1 MEQVVTVRKHEFEN
15 AVDKPIV
22 VNDSRFGLRQF
33 FINENEKP
41 SIGGVYAIPG
51 KGPNGESQN

>member
-1 MEQVVTVRKHEFEN
+1 MVTMRNQEFKN
-15 AVDKPIV
+15 SVDKPIV
-22 VNDSRFGLRQF
+22 VNDSRFGIRKF
-33 FINENEKP
+33 FINENERP

>member
-1 MEQVVTVRKHEFEN
+1 MRSLEFQN
-15 AVDKPIV
+15 AVPVPANIT
-22 VNDSRFGLRQF
+22 DSRFGLRNF
-33 FINENEKP
+33 FLNDNEKP

>member
-1 MEQVVTVRKHEFEN
+1 MVTLRKYEFEN
-15 AVDKPIV
+15 ANAKPIT
-22 VNDSRFGLRQF
+22 VNDSRFGIRKF
-33 FINENEKP
+33 FINENETP

>member
-1 MEQVVTVRKHEFEN
+1 MRSSEFKVAN
-15 AVDKPIV
+15 AKPII
-22 VNDSRFGLRQF
+22 VNDSRFGLRKL

>member
-1 MEQVVTVRKHEFEN
+1 MESVVSMRSAEFKG
-15 AVDKPIV
+15 AVHKPII
-22 VNDSRFGLRQF
+22 VNDSRFGIRKF

>member
-1 MEQVVTVRKHEFEN
+1 MRKSEFESANAKPITVR
-15 AVDKPIV
+15 
-22 VNDSRFGLRQF
+22 DSRFGIRKF
-33 FINENEKP
+33 FINENERP

>member
-1 MEQVVTVRKHEFEN
+1 MVTLRKAEFEN
-15 AVDKPIV
+15 ANAKPII
-22 VNDSRFGLRQF
+22 VNDSRFGIRKF
-33 FINENEKP
+33 FINENETP

>member
-1 MEQVVTVRKHEFEN
+1 MESMVTLRKAEFEN
-15 AVDKPIV
+15 ANAKPII
-22 VNDSRFGLRQF
+22 VNDSRFGIRKF
-33 FINENEKP
+33 FINENERP

>member
-1 MEQVVTVRKHEFEN
+1 MRSAEFKE
-15 AVDKPIV
+15 AVHKPIV
-22 VNDSRFGLRQF
+22 VNDSRFGIRKF

>member
-1 MEQVVTVRKHEFEN
+1 MEQVVCVRSAEFKD
-15 AVDKPIV
+15 AVHKPVV
-22 VNDSRFGLRQF
+22 VNDSRFGIRKF
-33 FINENEKP
+33 FLNEDEKP

>member
-1 MEQVVTVRKHEFEN
+1 MRASEFSG

-22 VNDSRFGLRQF
+22 VNDSRFGIRKF

-41 SIGGVYAIPG
+41 SIGGVYAMPG
-51 KGPNGESQN
+51 QGPNGESQN

>member
-1 MEQVVTVRKHEFEN
+1 MEPVVALRKAEFDAAN
-15 AVDKPIV
+15 AKPIT
-22 VNDSRFGLRQF
+22 VNDSRFGIRKF

>member
-1 MEQVVTVRKHEFEN
+1 MESVVSVRKSEFDNANAKPITVR
-15 AVDKPIV
+15 
-22 VNDSRFGLRQF
+22 DSRFGIRKF
-33 FINENEKP
+33 FINENERP

>member
-1 MEQVVTVRKHEFEN
+1 MVTVRKDEFEN
-15 AVDKPIV
+15 AIDKPIF
-22 VNDSRFGLRQF
+22 VNDSRFGLRKF
-33 FINENEKP
+33 FLNENEKP

>member
-1 MEQVVTVRKHEFEN
+1 MRKAEFDT
-15 AVDKPIV
+15 AVSKPIV
-22 VNDSRFGLRQF
+22 VNDSRFGIRKF
-33 FINENEKP
+33 FINEDEKP

>member
-1 MEQVVTVRKHEFEN
+1 MRSSEFKG
-15 AVDKPIV
+15 AVDKPITI
-22 VNDSRFGLRQF
+22 NDSRFGLRKF

>member
-1 MEQVVTVRKHEFEN
+1 MEPVVALRKSEFEN
-15 AVDKPIV
+15 ANVKPII
-22 VNDSRFGLRQF
+22 VNDSRFGIRKF
-33 FINENEKP
+33 FLNEDEKP